1 LLNALTGGI
10 AFQQEAKN
18 RKLNVKTTGL
28 FKRFGS
34 IPGIGPEKEI
44 MDVAFALSP
53 SQPLPGAVIKGRQGY
68 YVIRL
73 KDRMEPDPKQF
84 EAKKSDIESSVLFQK
99 RQERMDEWLSQLRQQ
114 GEITIEEGFL
124 E

>member
-1 LLNALTGGI
+1 
-10 AFQQEAKN
+10 
-18 RKLNVKTTGL
+18 
-28 FKRFGS
+28 
-34 IPGIGPEKEI
+34 
-44 MDVAFALSP
+44 
-53 SQPLPGAVIKGRQGY
+53 VIKGRQGY

-73 KDRMEPDPKQF
+73 KDRMEPDPTQF